1 MPMILSLILW
11 TNYLID
17 NSKGDVLNKNL
28 ISDVKIEKEI
38 CRDWLALNI
47 EDIPIKFPK
56 LVENIITASYCYW

>member
-1 MPMILSLILW
+1 MILSLTLW

-47 EDIPIKFPK
+47 EEIPINFPK
-56 LVENIITASYCYW
+56 LVENIITASYCDW

>member
-1 MPMILSLILW
+1 MILSLILW

-47 EDIPIKFPK
+47 EEIRIKFPK

>member
-1 MPMILSLILW
+1 MILSLILW

-17 NSKGDVLNKNL
+17 NSKEDVLNKNL

-47 EDIPIKFPK
+47 EEI
-56 LVENIITASYCYW
+56 

>member
-1 MPMILSLILW
+1 MILSLTLW

-47 EDIPIKFPK
+47 EEIPIKFPK